1 MKVKF
6 RKIKDDID
14 FEQNIK
20 KLIDDAVFLSAQI
33 GVKEIKK
40 GLDTSTDIKG
50 RKFEALAPS
59 TIKQKRKKGQPTKPL
74 IATGM
79 MRKLPPVKGKSGK
92 STISLANQRVKIAQY
107 HEQGAGNLPK
117 REFFDI
123 YPQTYRKIERMLK
136 KKLIKLFSKL

>member
-50 RKFEALAPS
+50 R
-59 TIKQKRKKGQPTKPL
+59 
-74 IATGM
+74 
-79 MRKLPPVKGKSGK
+79 
-92 STISLANQRVKIAQY
+92 
-107 HEQGAGNLPK
+107 
-117 REFFDI
+117 
-123 YPQTYRKIERMLK
+123 
-136 KKLIKLFSKL
+136 

>member
-92 STISLANQRVKIAQY
+92 STISVANQRTDISQY
-107 HEQGAGNLPK
+107 HDQGIGQAK
-117 REFFDI
+117 REWFGL
-123 YPQTYRKIERMLK
+123 TKSAEKKIDKMFK
-136 KKLIKLFSKL
+136 SKLVKLYSRL